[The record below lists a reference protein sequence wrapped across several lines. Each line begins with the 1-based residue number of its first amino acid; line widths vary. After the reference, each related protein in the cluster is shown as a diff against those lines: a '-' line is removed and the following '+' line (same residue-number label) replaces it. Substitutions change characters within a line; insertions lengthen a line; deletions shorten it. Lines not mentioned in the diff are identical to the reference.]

1 VFVPQR
7 VCKESGAKF
16 IGCYS
21 TFSYRPEAL
30 SIVAFSQPFSSVVT
44 DELMMMIFRSWQA
57 QKGLQNSLNV
67 SRAEKVHSARHT
79 SDTLKCIVMHD
90 CQMVA

>member
-1 VFVPQR
+1 MPQC

-21 TFSYRPEAL
+21 TFSYRPQAF
-30 SIVAFSQPFSSVVT
+30 SIVAFSQPFSAVVT

-57 QKGLQNSLNV
+57 QQSLQNSLNV
-67 SRAEKVHSARHT
+67 SRTEKVHSSRHT
-79 SDTLKCIVMHD
+79 SHALQCIVMDHG
-90 CQMVA
+90 QMVA